1 MQGFNPISSAP
12 ISDLGLLEEITGYI
26 SATDTDDTALINAE
40 TVVTGSINTTD
51 DNDTCIITSAGIV
64 AGYID
69 TTDGTDTANINATV
83 DVSGIIDTTDSDDT
97 ASIAGTVLPMIE
109 GYIDTTDSNDYCLI
123 QGDVISGV
131 DFHDAFLPQ
140 EIRRAKELDKKIQK
154 AEKKRIA
161 AAKAQAARRRQRFID
176 SLYPDQK
183 APESFY
189 DPNNYDENGN
199 FVAPQILTK
208 KQKAKLKVIAKK
220 VEEIDQVAV
229 YEEQLAKL
237 QAEQQLLVESV
248 LARMRLANLQMQLA
262 IIEAQRQAELD
273 DEEALLLL
281 L

>member
-1 MQGFNPISSAP
+1 MLGFNPLSSAP
-12 ISDLGLLEEITGYI
+12 ISDLGALEIITGVIYV
-26 SATDTDDTALINAE
+26 TDNNDTATLNAE
-40 TVVTGSINTTD
+40 VLVTGQINTTD
-51 DNDTCIITSAGIV
+51 DNDTCIIVSAGIV

-69 TTDGTDTANINATV
+69 ATDGTDTAQINASV
-83 DVSGIIDTTDSDDT
+83 SVSGYIDTTDSDDT
-97 ASIAGTVLPMIE
+97 ANLQGVLIPIAE
-109 GYIDTTDSNDYCLI
+109 GYIDTTDNNDTAQF
-123 QGDVISGV
+123 QGDVISGI

-140 EIRRAKELDKKIQK
+140 EIRRAKELDKKIHK

-183 APESFY
+183 APDSFY
-189 DPNNYDENGN
+189 DPNNYDEDGN

-220 VEEIDQVAV
+220 VEEVDQVAI

-237 QAEQQLLVESV
+237 QAEQQLLIESV
-248 LARMRLANLQMQLA
+248 MARMRLANLQMQLA

>member
-1 MQGFNPISSAP
+1 MLGFNPLSSAP
-12 ISDLGLLEEITGYI
+12 ISDLGELPVISGYISTTDGNDTATLVAEVLITGYI
-26 SATDTDDTALINAE
+26 STTDGDDTCIILSGGITAGYIDATDQNDTATL
-40 TVVTGSINTTD
+40 TGVVLAVITGDINTTD
-51 DNDTCIITSAGIV
+51 QNDTAQF
-64 AGYID
+64 
-69 TTDGTDTANINATV
+69 
-83 DVSGIIDTTDSDDT
+83 
-97 ASIAGTVLPMIE
+97 
-109 GYIDTTDSNDYCLI
+109 
-123 QGDVISGV
+123 QGDVISGI

-140 EIRRAKELDKKIQK
+140 EIRRAKELDKKIHK

-220 VEEIDQVAV
+220 VEEIDLVAV

>member
-1 MQGFNPISSAP
+1 MQGFNPLSSAP
-12 ISDLGLLEEITGYI
+12 ISDLGALEVITGVIY
-26 SATDTDDTALINAE
+26 AEDTNDTALINAE
-40 TVVTGSINTTD
+40 ALVSGSINTTD
-51 DNDTCIITSAGIV
+51 DNDTAIIVSAGIV

-69 TTDGTDTANINATV
+69 TTDGTDTANINASV
-83 DVSGIIDTTDSDDT
+83 SVSGIIDTTDSDDT
-97 ASIAGTVLPMIE
+97 ADIEGVVIPVDE
-109 GYIDTTDSNDYCLI
+109 GYIDTTDQNDTALI
-123 QGDVISGV
+123 QGDVVSGV

-140 EIRRAKELDKKIQK
+140 EIRRAKELDKKIHK

-183 APESFY
+183 APDSFY

-208 KQKAKLKVIAKK
+208 KQKAKLKSVAKK

-248 LARMRLANLQMQLA
+248 MARMRLANLQMQLA